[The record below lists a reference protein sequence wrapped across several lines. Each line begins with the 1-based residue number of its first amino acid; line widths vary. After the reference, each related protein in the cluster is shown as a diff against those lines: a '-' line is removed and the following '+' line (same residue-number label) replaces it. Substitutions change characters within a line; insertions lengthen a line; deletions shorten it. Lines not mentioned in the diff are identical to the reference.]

1 VGPQGKVT
9 GLDLGIERATAVAV
23 ALVER
28 KVEFLEIIA
37 LISDLEEE
45 EEDGALAEEVVD
57 STVEH
62 LVHFQSRMIR
72 QFSMW
77 DTFYP
82 CSLVGY
88 WYLMLIISWF
98 GP

>member
-1 VGPQGKVT
+1 MGPQEKVT

-37 LISDLEEE
+37 QISDL

-62 LVHFQSRMIR
+62 LVHFQSRMIQ

-77 DTFYP
+77 DTFFP

-88 WYLMLIISWF
+88 S
-98 GP
+98 GT

>member
-1 VGPQGKVT
+1 MGPQEKVT

-45 EEDGALAEEVVD
+45 EDGALAEEVVD

-62 LVHFQSRMIR
+62 LVHFQSRMIQ

-82 CSLVGY
+82 YSLVGY
-88 WYLMLIISWF
+88 S
-98 GP
+98 GT

>member
-1 VGPQGKVT
+1 VGPQEKVT

-37 LISDLEEE
+37 QISDL

-62 LVHFQSRMIR
+62 LVHFQSRMIQ

-77 DTFYP
+77 DTFFP

-88 WYLMLIISWF
+88 S
-98 GP
+98 GT

>member
-1 VGPQGKVT
+1 VGPQEKVT
-9 GLDLGIERATAVAV
+9 DLDLGIERATVVAV

-62 LVHFQSRMIR
+62 LVHFQSRMIQ

-77 DTFYP
+77 DTFFP

-88 WYLMLIISWF
+88 S
-98 GP
+98 GT

>member
-1 VGPQGKVT
+1 VGPQEKVT

-45 EEDGALAEEVVD
+45 DGALAEEVVD

-62 LVHFQSRMIR
+62 LVHFQSRMV
-72 QFSMW
+72 Q
-77 DTFYP
+77 
-82 CSLVGY
+82 
-88 WYLMLIISWF
+88 
-98 GP
+98 

>member
-1 VGPQGKVT
+1 VGPQEKVT
-9 GLDLGIERATAVAV
+9 GLDLGIERATVVAV

-37 LISDLEEE
+37 LISDLEE

-62 LVHFQSRMIR
+62 LVHFQSRMIQ

-77 DTFYP
+77 DTFFP

-88 WYLMLIISWF
+88 S
-98 GP
+98 GT

>member
-1 VGPQGKVT
+1 MGPQEKVT

-45 EEDGALAEEVVD
+45 EEEDGALAEEVVD

-62 LVHFQSRMIR
+62 LVHFQSRMIL

-77 DTFYP
+77 DTFFP

-88 WYLMLIISWF
+88 S
-98 GP
+98 GT